1 VLAGALRDLTLW
13 LDTPAHERAALF
25 SSDAAARRSAQI
37 TLSGIEEALWVPV
50 FTLSTIAEDP
60 THVAPSRLLYAC
72 RRVASW
78 AEERGRP
85 GTKLAFTQAAA
96 LLSPADAKLAL
107 DVAKLARDSGD
118 HARAESWF
126 RHTVRLARRDDWEN
140 YVWAYVGL
148 GVLYIRIG
156 NIPAATV
163 VMQRALRTAERHR
176 LVSLIGVAHHHFFHL
191 TAEKGDL
198 TAAYQHVHA
207 ALDSYRQ
214 SDGTGLP
221 DLAADVARFWLHIGK
236 PGRAL
241 PLFESSLAALKNP
254 NIRAMVSANSAW
266 AAALIHD
273 RSAYERIRNRTLKL
287 IEAATGRARLD
298 EAFTILSCADL
309 EMAELERALSSAR
322 EALRLACATGNAEVR
337 ILAED
342 VRSRASSGTAAGP
355 PHWSHIAEGAVVT
368 RQAEHLA
375 GDVLRALALQAC

>member
-1 VLAGALRDLTLW
+1 VSPPPRHRPGRPYLSAPPLRQSDEAAEGAEVIRELPGSEGIVLAGALRDLTLW

-176 LVSLIGVAHHHFFHL
+176 SC
-191 TAEKGDL
+191 T
-198 TAAYQHVHA
+198 
-207 ALDSYRQ
+207 S
-214 SDGTGLP
+214 
-221 DLAADVARFWLHIGK
+221 
-236 PGRAL
+236 
-241 PLFESSLAALKNP
+241 PLL
-254 NIRAMVSANSAW
+254 
-266 AAALIHD
+266 
-273 RSAYERIRNRTLKL
+273 
-287 IEAATGRARLD
+287 
-298 EAFTILSCADL
+298 
-309 EMAELERALSSAR
+309 
-322 EALRLACATGNAEVR
+322 
-337 ILAED
+337 
-342 VRSRASSGTAAGP
+342 P
-355 PHWSHIAEGAVVT
+355 PHGREGGPHGSVPACTCCLGLLSTV
-368 RQAEHLA
+368 RWHWLA
-375 GDVLRALALQAC
+375 